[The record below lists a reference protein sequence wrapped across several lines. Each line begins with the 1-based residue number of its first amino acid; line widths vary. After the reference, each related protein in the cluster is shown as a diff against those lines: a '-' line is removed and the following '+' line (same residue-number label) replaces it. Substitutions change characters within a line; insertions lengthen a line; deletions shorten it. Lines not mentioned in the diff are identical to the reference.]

1 MSLPGHVRNEHVP
14 VQLVCKAQFLSLNS
28 NKNKTGTAPILSQY
42 CQLDIQ
48 AMNGASPLSH
58 HNDTKA
64 DKQKSV
70 TPWRRNF

>member
-48 AMNGASPLSH
+48 AMNGASPLSYYSG
-58 HNDTKA
+58 TKA
-64 DKQKSV
+64 DKQ
-70 TPWRRNF
+70 